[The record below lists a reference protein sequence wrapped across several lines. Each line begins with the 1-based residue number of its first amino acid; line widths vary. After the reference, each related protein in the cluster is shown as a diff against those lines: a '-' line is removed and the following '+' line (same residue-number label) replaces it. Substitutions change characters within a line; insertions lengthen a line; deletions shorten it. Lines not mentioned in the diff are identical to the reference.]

1 MWRRVDARLHL
12 FIIFMFDNI
21 IRLFLCLLYLH
32 FPIKRINFVEDDWGK
47 TIVREKCSKK
57 ELFN

>member
-1 MWRRVDARLHL
+1 MDARLHL

>member
-1 MWRRVDARLHL
+1 MWRRADVRLHL
-12 FIIFMFDNI
+12 FVIFMFDNI

-32 FPIKRINFVEDDWGK
+32 FPIKWISFVEDDWGK
-47 TIVREKCSKK
+47 TIVRDKCSKK